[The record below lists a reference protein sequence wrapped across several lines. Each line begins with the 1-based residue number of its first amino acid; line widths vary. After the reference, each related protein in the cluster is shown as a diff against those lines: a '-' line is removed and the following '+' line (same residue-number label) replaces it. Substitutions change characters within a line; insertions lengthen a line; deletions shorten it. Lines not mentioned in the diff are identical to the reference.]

1 MHHLQLHIMPKT
13 VPPAA
18 LKNVFP
24 HFVRPRV
31 RMLRFRSLQPALRA
45 AASARATL
53 HLHAAAPLVAPGVCV
68 RRFGWF
74 SAAPAVASTTAP
86 AAAATSAVGGSS
98 AGAAAAAAPVVAAAP
113 ANNVVGIA
121 AEIASQSAAVTTGTS
136 ASAAS
141 GIGWPT
147 DWLEA
152 LLNSLHSSAG
162 LPWWVTIACATVI
175 FRSAMIPLVVKQ
187 MRNIGQVLA
196 VLLRRL
202 FL

>member
-1 MHHLQLHIMPKT
+1 
-13 VPPAA
+13 
-18 LKNVFP
+18 
-24 HFVRPRV
+24 
-31 RMLRFRSLQPALRA
+31 MLRFRSLQPALRA

-53 HLHAAAPLVAPGVCV
+53 RLHAAAPLFAPAAPLFAPAVCV

-74 SAAPAVASTTAP
+74 SAAPAAASTTAS
-86 AAAATSAVGGSS
+86 AAATSAAVGVSS

-121 AEIASQSAAVTTGTS
+121 AELASQSAAASTATSTVVTAS
-136 ASAAS
+136 SSASAASAAS

-162 LPWWVTIACATVI
+162 LPWWATIACATVI

-187 MRNIGQVLA
+187 MKNIGQVR
-196 VLLRRL
+196 VMLLRCPAV
-202 FL
+202 